1 MRPISA
7 KVKICGIKDA
17 ENLKAAL
24 DADADYIG
32 FVFVKGSPRFITPE
46 DAWQLANQFSA
57 SIRPEGRKLV
67 AVLANPTDQELADV
81 LSAFSPDIIQL
92 HGSETPERV
101 REIASVYDIVMM
113 KAVPVASRD
122 DIEYAKEFIG
132 YADMLLFDA
141 KAEAPQTENMLTG
154 GHGKSFDWTLMR
166 SMHINIP
173 WFLSGGLNAE
183 NVQEALRT
191 AHATMVDV
199 SSGVESSRGQKDPER
214 IRAFIAAAKPTLEE
228 TKDHD

>member
-24 DADADYIG
+24 EAGADYIG
-32 FVFVKGSPRFITPE
+32 FVFVHGSPRYISPE
-46 DAWQLANQFSA
+46 AASQLADQFSM
-57 SIRPEGRKLV
+57 SIRPEGKKLV

-81 LSAFSPDIIQL
+81 LSDFSPDIIQL
-92 HGSETPERV
+92 HGNESPERV
-101 REIASVYDIVMM
+101 REIASVYDIRIM
-113 KAVPVASRD
+113 KAIPVASRD
-122 DIEYAKEFIG
+122 DIEYAKEFVG
-132 YADMLLFDA
+132 YTDMLLFDA
-141 KAEAPQTENMLTG
+141 KSDSALTG

-166 SMHINIP
+166 SMFINIP
-173 WFLSGGLNAE
+173 WFLSGGLNPE

-199 SSGVESSRGQKDPER
+199 SSGVEISRGNKDPDL
-214 IRAFIAAAKPTLEE
+214 IRAFIAAAKPSTEE
-228 TKDHD
+228 A

>member
-32 FVFVKGSPRFITPE
+32 FVFVQGSPRFITPE
-46 DAWQLANQFSA
+46 DAAQLANQFSA
-57 SIRPEGRKLV
+57 TIRPEGRKLV
-67 AVLANPTDQELADV
+67 AVLADPTDQELADV

-92 HGSETPERV
+92 HGNESPDRV
-101 REIASVYDIVMM
+101 REIASVYDIAMM

-122 DIEYAKEFIG
+122 DIEYAKEFVG

-141 KAEAPQTENMLTG
+141 KAEGPLTG

-166 SMHINIP
+166 SMFINIP
-173 WFLSGGLNAE
+173 WFLSGGLNTQ

-191 AHATMVDV
+191 ANATMVDV
-199 SSGVESSRGQKDPER
+199 SSGVESSRGQKDPDL
-214 IRAFIAAAKPTLEE
+214 IRAFIAAAKPPIQEAPE
-228 TKDHD
+228 HD